1 MQAACADGATAASP
15 VAVDAVE
22 DFENAFAEVGEA
34 DVSLDLL
41 ASAAEGAGS
50 GESGPR
56 PQPPPKP
63 LSEARTK
70 AATTVFLKSII
81 TVDENSPL
89 VVRVDSD

>member
-1 MQAACADGATAASP
+1 M
-15 VAVDAVE
+15 DAVE

-56 PQPPPKP
+56 PQQPPKP
-63 LSEARTK
+63 RLSEARMK